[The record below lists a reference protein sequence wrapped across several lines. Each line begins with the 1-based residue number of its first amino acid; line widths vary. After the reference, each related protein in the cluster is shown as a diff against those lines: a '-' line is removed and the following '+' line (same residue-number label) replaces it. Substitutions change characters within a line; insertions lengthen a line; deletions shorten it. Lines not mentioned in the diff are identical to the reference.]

1 MIDGAVYL
9 VRSFFWLDGIALSVM
24 NVSLV
29 IMGVAGCGKSS
40 VAKAVAADMGLA
52 LVEGDDF
59 HGATSLVKMRLGVP
73 LNDTDRAGW
82 LTALAL
88 QLQSH
93 RGGVVLTCSALKRRY
108 RERLRVAT
116 PGLRF
121 VHLEVDRAT
130 AQARVEARGAAHF
143 FSAGLVVSQ
152 FTALESPAG
161 EAGVLVLDATAPL
174 HQLCQAVRAWSL
186 NPTS

>member
-1 MIDGAVYL
+1 MDI
-9 VRSFFWLDGIALSVM
+9 
-24 NVSLV
+24 SLV

-40 VAKAVAADMGLA
+40 VAQAVAADLGLA

-59 HGATSLVKMRLGVP
+59 HGPASLAKMRLGVP
-73 LNDTDRAGW
+73 LTDADRAGW

-93 RGGVVLTCSALKRRY
+93 PGGVVLTCSALKRRY
-108 RERLRVAT
+108 RDRLRDAT

-130 AQARVEARGAAHF
+130 AQARVAARGAAHF
-143 FSAGLVVSQ
+143 FSAGLVESQ
-152 FTALESPAG
+152 FAALESPAD
-161 EAGVLVLDATAPL
+161 EAGVLTLAAIAPL
-174 HQLCQAVRAWSL
+174 SELCQAVCAWSL
-186 NPTS
+186 DPTTTS

>member
-1 MIDGAVYL
+1 
-9 VRSFFWLDGIALSVM
+9 M

-40 VAKAVAADMGLA
+40 VAEAVASDMGLA

-59 HGATSLVKMRLGVP
+59 HGAASLVKMRLGVP
-73 LNDTDRAGW
+73 LTDADRAGW
-82 LTALAL
+82 LTALAVQL
-88 QLQSH
+88 QSQSH

-108 RERLRVAT
+108 RERLRDAT

-143 FSAGLVVSQ
+143 FSAGLVESQ
-152 FTALESPAG
+152 FTALESPTG

-186 NPTS
+186 NTTL